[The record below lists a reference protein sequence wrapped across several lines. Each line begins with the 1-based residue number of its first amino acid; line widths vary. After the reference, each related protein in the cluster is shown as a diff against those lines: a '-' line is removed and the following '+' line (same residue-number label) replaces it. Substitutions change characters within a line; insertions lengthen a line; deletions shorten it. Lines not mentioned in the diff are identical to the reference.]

1 MTAQG
6 TGVNHNLYMLLF
18 LHIHVLIFL
27 ITFAS
32 YIKDKERTLQEL
44 RILYPI
50 TIYCEVTVFFLA
62 IEGQLLIESGKVP
75 KIVNV
80 SADVS

>member
-32 YIKDKERTLQEL
+32 YIKDKERRMQEL
-44 RILYPI
+44 RILYSI
-50 TIYCEVTVFFLA
+50 TIYCEVTVFLA

-75 KIVNV
+75 KIFNV